1 MKRRLAL
8 ASLLVAMSAAASAA
22 QEVDTQAVIGGVE
35 RRYNNARTLEAE
47 FVQRYTSGANTL
59 VESGRV
65 YFQKGGRMRWEYRT
79 PDEKLFL
86 TDGDFAYLY
95 VPEDKQVRRQGL
107 KQAPE
112 WQAAFALLV
121 GRIDLRKAFDRIL
134 VARVH
139 ALNSPA
145 RWQLRGTPRSDK
157 QAFTEIWFDLNDSY
171 QVLRIEVR
179 QRDGA
184 LMEFHFRDWKENRPL
199 DPDLFRL
206 AVPPGTAWVDEASP

>member
-1 MKRRLAL
+1 MRRL
-8 ASLLVAMSAAASAA
+8 LLFFVLGTAVASA
-22 QEVDTQAVIGGVE
+22 QSDLTRLLRGVE

-65 YFQKGGRMRWEYRT
+65 FFQKGGRMRWEYRA

-121 GRIDLRKAFDRIL
+121 GRIDLRRQFDRVL
-134 VARVH
+134 VTRVH
-139 ALNSPA
+139 HLDSPA

-157 QAFTEIWFDLNDSY
+157 QPFTEIWFDLNDAY

-179 QRDGA
+179 QRDGS
-184 LMEFHFRDWKENRPL
+184 LMEFHFRDWRENRPL

-206 AVPPGTAWVDEASP
+206 SVPPGTAWVDEAGS

>member
-1 MKRRLAL
+1 MPRRAALVCLLAL
-8 ASLLVAMSAAASAA
+8 LASGAAA

-35 RRYNNARTLEAE
+35 RRYNRATTLEAE

-65 YFQKGGRMRWEYRT
+65 FFQKGGRMRWEYRA

-95 VPEDKQVRRQGL
+95 VPQDKQVRRQGL

-121 GRIDLRKAFDRIL
+121 GRIDLRKQFDRVL
-134 VARVH
+134 VTRVH
-139 ALNSPA
+139 HLDSPA

-157 QAFTEIWFDLNDSY
+157 QPFTEIWFDLNDAY

-179 QRDGA
+179 QRDGS
-184 LMEFHFRDWKENRPL
+184 LIEFHFRDWRENRPL

-206 AVPPGTAWVDEASP
+206 SVPPGTAWVDESGS